1 METDMVAAP
10 ISYPTRSQNGPR
22 PINLRKDIPQVLAL
36 LNAAFGPSLDAEG
49 RHMLDRMSLAQQPWL
64 VLQLRKMVDGMVPGF
79 VWEES
84 GKVVGNVSV
93 LTSSVKGRYLVAN
106 VAVHPDYRRRGIARM
121 LMEEVIDLVES
132 RGGRQILLQ
141 VKDDNLAAIRLYEG
155 LEFVDVGHVTSWYA
169 SHSKIRLLPI
179 AASTHSPDQVGD
191 LFIRPLRGAEWHT
204 AWRLDQRSMPPDLNW
219 PEPLPEN
226 AYKKSVWRWIENL
239 FAGRKIESWIAEER
253 QGSMVGLATIVSE
266 LGRVHSLSLRVHPQW
281 RGQVERPLLAK
292 LLRRLNYLARRSV
305 RMDHP
310 DDDRITG
317 ELLKEAN
324 FVPRRTLAVMRLD
337 V

>member
-1 METDMVAAP
+1 MVSAP

-36 LNAAFGPSLDAEG
+36 LNAAFGPTLDAEG
-49 RHMLDRMSLAQQPWL
+49 RHTLDRMSLAQQPWI
-64 VLQLRKMVDGMVPGF
+64 VLQLRKMMDGMVPGF
-79 VWEES
+79 VWQES
-84 GKVVGNVSV
+84 GKVIGNVSV
-93 LTSSVKGRYLVAN
+93 LTTSVKGRYLVAN

-121 LMEEVIDLVES
+121 LMEEVIDLVEA

-155 LEFVDVGHVTSWYA
+155 LHFDEIGRITSWYA
-169 SHSKIRLLPI
+169 SHSQLRLLPM
-179 AASTHSPDQVGD
+179 AASARSPDRVGD
-191 LFIRPLRGAEWHT
+191 LFIRPLRGSEWRT
-204 AWRLDQRSMPPDLNW
+204 AWRLDQRSIAPDLNW

-226 AYKKSVWRWIENL
+226 AYKKSVWRWLENL
-239 FAGRKIESWIAEER
+239 LTGRQSESWIAEEE
-253 QGSMVGLATIVSE
+253 QGKMVGLATIGSE
-266 LGRVHSLSLRVHPQW
+266 VGRVHNLTLRVHPAW

-310 DDDRITG
+310 DDDRIAS

-324 FVPRRTLAVMRLD
+324 FVPRRTLAVMRLN